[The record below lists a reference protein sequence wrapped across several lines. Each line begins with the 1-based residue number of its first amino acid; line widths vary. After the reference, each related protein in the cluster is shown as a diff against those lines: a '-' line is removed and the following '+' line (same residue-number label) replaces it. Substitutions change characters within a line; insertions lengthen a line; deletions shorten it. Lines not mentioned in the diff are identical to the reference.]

1 AGFGTEVKRRIV
13 LGTFVLSSGYY
24 DAYYLKAQKV
34 RTLIKQD
41 FERAFQ
47 KVDFI
52 VSPTSPT
59 TAFRIGEKS
68 SDPLAMY
75 LSDIF
80 TITANLV
87 GVPGI
92 SIPCGKTP
100 AGLPVGMQILGKHF
114 DERRLLNLAYSFEK
128 AGGFAL

>member
-1 AGFGTEVKRRIV
+1 
-13 LGTFVLSSGYY
+13 LSSGYY

-41 FERAFQ
+41 FEKAFQ

-52 VSPTSPT
+52 ISPTSPT

-114 DERRLLNLAYSFEK
+114 DEQRMLNLAYAFEQ
-128 AGGFAL
+128 AGGFDL